1 MSLGKILQGL
11 LNKTQGDIV
20 SKTSLVGNFF
30 GAQKPS
36 PAEVIRLTEEE
47 RKKRAL
53 SFFGADDY
61 GYPYPGDDA
70 PNILVPEPLV
80 QSPTTFVPQSTEVP
94 QIIEAPRGQ
103 VVKGLANIILEI
115 ERINRN
121 ITNIQTALANSS
133 AIEAKYREQII
144 KDKQG
149 QIAERDK
156 LRSQRRANRR
166 RESVFSRMMSPV
178 REAMSPVA
186 AGGKSLI
193 TGLLQSTLMAF
204 AGGIVNAFKQA
215 KKPPIN
221 TDPIDPTKYSGD
233 IFKDTEFIDEVNKIA
248 KNLGMSPLDLLAVMD
263 FETGGTFSPSIQNP
277 KSLATGLLQ
286 FTPGTAKGLGTTTDD
301 LKGMS
306 RLEQLKYVEKYLKSK
321 GLQGQSLDDVYM
333 SVLLPAAQG
342 AEDDDVLFT
351 KDGGGIFGQY
361 ESPAV
366 AKKGYEQNKSLDAN
380 NDGQITKAEA
390 AAPVL
395 QRRQSKYPDLQSPP
409 PDPAGPQSSAPGTPL
424 SSDIA
429 AAPVKSSVSSGS
441 RPALDLGP
449 VARAP
454 IVIDARVEKKLNA
467 PQMQS
472 GVPITDDVAS
482 IEPRLTNS
490 GYENMFA
497 V

>member
-20 SKTSLVGNFF
+20 TKTSLVSKFF
-30 GAQKPS
+30 SAQKPS
-36 PAEVIRLTEEE
+36 PGEVIRLTEEE

-53 SFFGADDY
+53 SFLGADDF

-70 PNILVPEPLV
+70 PNILIPEPLV
-80 QSPTTFVPQSTEVP
+80 DSPTTFVPQATEVP
-94 QIIEAPRGQ
+94 QIIDAPRGQ

-156 LRSQRRANRR
+156 LRSQRRASRG
-166 RESVFSRMMSPV
+166 RESVFSRMMSPL
-178 REAMSPVA
+178 RGAMQPVA
-186 AGGKSLI
+186 EGGKSLI

-204 AGGIVNAFKQA
+204 AGGIMNAFKEATKPTVPNPGLPLPGGGRLPNLPPTNTIPGQQYGDPRDDNGDGIPDRQHAGTDFDIQA
-215 KKPPIN
+215 EDEFYSRIGGVV
-221 TDPIDPTKYSGD
+221 TKVGKAQGYGNYVDIYNQQFDVTERIAEGRDVLVKEGD
-233 IFKDTEFIDEVNKIA
+233 TV
-248 KNLGMSPLDLLAVMD
+248 
-263 FETGGTFSPSIQNP
+263 Q
-277 KSLATGLLQ
+277 
-286 FTPGTAKGLGTTTDD
+286 PGTAIVRGETQTGVIHYEIRSGNVPGQFGYTNTRDP
-301 LKGMS
+301 
-306 RLEQLKYVEKYLKSK
+306 LEFLRSITPPPPPEPKPEPEPKP
-321 GLQGQSLDDVYM
+321 QGPQAS
-333 SVLLPAAQG
+333 
-342 AEDDDVLFT
+342 
-351 KDGGGIFGQY
+351 
-361 ESPAV
+361 
-366 AKKGYEQNKSLDAN
+366 
-380 NDGQITKAEA
+380 
-390 AAPVL
+390 APV
-395 QRRQSKYPDLQSPP
+395 SP
-409 PDPAGPQSSAPGTPL
+409 Q

-429 AAPVKSSVSSGS
+429 AAPVTPSFAPSSP
-441 RPALDLGP
+441 PALNLGP

-467 PQMQS
+467 PRTQS

-490 GYENMFA
+490 GYESMFA

>member
-20 SKTSLVGNFF
+20 SKTSLVSNFF

-36 PAEVIRLTEEE
+36 PAEVVKLTEEE

-53 SFFGADDY
+53 SFFGADDF

-70 PNILVPEPLV
+70 PNILIPEPLV
-80 QSPTTFVPQSTEVP
+80 DSPTTFVPQATEVP

-103 VVKGLANIILEI
+103 IVKGLANIILEI

-156 LRSQRRANRR
+156 LRSQRRASRR
-166 RESVFSRMMSPV
+166 RESVFGRMMSPV
-178 REAMSPVA
+178 REAMKPVTE
-186 AGGKSLI
+186 GGKSLI

-204 AGGIVNAFKQA
+204 AGGIANAFKKA
-215 KKPPIN
+215 TTP
-221 TDPIDPTKYSGD
+221 DP
-233 IFKDTEFIDEVNKIA
+233 
-248 KNLGMSPLDLLAVMD
+248 NLGLPPPGGGPLPNLPPTNTVPGQQYGDPRDDDGDGIPDRQHAGTD
-263 FETGGTFSPSIQNP
+263 FDIQGNDEFYSRIGGVVTKVGTAQGYGNYVDIYNQ
-277 KSLATGLLQ
+277 Q
-286 FTPGTAKGLGTTTDD
+286 FDVTERIAEGRDVLVKEGDTVQPGTPIVRGETQTGVIHYEI
-301 LKGMS
+301 
-306 RLEQLKYVEKYLKSK
+306 R
-321 GLQGQSLDDVYM
+321 
-333 SVLLPAAQG
+333 
-342 AEDDDVLFT
+342 
-351 KDGGGIFGQY
+351 GGNVPGQY
-361 ESPAV
+361 GFTNTRDPLEFLRSITPPPPPDPA
-366 AKKGYEQNKSLDAN
+366 
-380 NDGQITKAEA
+380 
-390 AAPVL
+390 
-395 QRRQSKYPDLQSPP
+395 PP
-409 PDPAGPQSSAPGTPL
+409 QAPDPAGPQSSAPGVPL

-429 AAPVKSSVSSGS
+429 AAPVMPSVAPSS

-454 IVIDARVEKKLNA
+454 IIINAGLEKKLNA

-490 GYENMFA
+490 GYESMFA

>member
-20 SKTSLVGNFF
+20 SKTSLVSNFF

-36 PAEVIRLTEEE
+36 PAEVVKLTEEE

-53 SFFGADDY
+53 SFFGADDF

-70 PNILVPEPLV
+70 PNILIPEPLV
-80 QSPTTFVPQSTEVP
+80 DSPTTFVPQTTEVP

-103 VVKGLANIILEI
+103 IVKGLANIILEI
-115 ERINRN
+115 DRINRN

-156 LRSQRRANRR
+156 LRSQRRASRR
-166 RESVFSRMMSPV
+166 RESVFGRMMSPV
-178 REAMSPVA
+178 REAMKPVTE
-186 AGGKSLI
+186 GGKSLI

-204 AGGIVNAFKQA
+204 AGGIANAFKKA
-215 KKPPIN
+215 TTP
-221 TDPIDPTKYSGD
+221 DP
-233 IFKDTEFIDEVNKIA
+233 
-248 KNLGMSPLDLLAVMD
+248 NLGLPPSGGGKLPNLPPTNTVPGQQYGDPRDDDGDGIPDRQHAGTD
-263 FETGGTFSPSIQNP
+263 FDIQGNDEFYSRIGGVVTKVGTAQGYGNYVDIYNQ
-277 KSLATGLLQ
+277 Q
-286 FTPGTAKGLGTTTDD
+286 FDVTERIEEGRDVLVKEGDTVQPGTPIVRGETQTGVIHYEIRS
-301 LKGMS
+301 GN
-306 RLEQLKYVEKYLKSK
+306 V
-321 GLQGQSLDDVYM
+321 
-333 SVLLPAAQG
+333 P
-342 AEDDDVLFT
+342 
-351 KDGGGIFGQY
+351 GQY
-361 ESPAV
+361 GFTNTRDPLEFLRSVTP
-366 AKKGYEQNKSLDAN
+366 
-380 NDGQITKAEA
+380 
-390 AAPVL
+390 P
-395 QRRQSKYPDLQSPP
+395 PP
-409 PDPAGPQSSAPGTPL
+409 PDPAPPQAPDQAGRQSSAPGTPL

-429 AAPVKSSVSSGS
+429 AAPVMPSVAPSS

-454 IVIDARVEKKLNA
+454 VVIDARVEKKLNA

-490 GYENMFA
+490 GYESMFA

>member
-20 SKTSLVGNFF
+20 SKTSLVSNFF

-36 PAEVIRLTEEE
+36 PAEVVKLTEEE

-53 SFFGADDY
+53 SFFGADDF

-70 PNILVPEPLV
+70 PNILIPEPLV
-80 QSPTTFVPQSTEVP
+80 DSPTTFVPQTTEVP

-103 VVKGLANIILEI
+103 IVKGLANIILEI

-144 KDKQG
+144 KDKRG

-156 LRSQRRANRR
+156 LRSQRRASRR
-166 RESVFSRMMSPV
+166 RESVFGRMMSPV
-178 REAMSPVA
+178 REAMKPVTE
-186 AGGKSLI
+186 GGKSLI

-204 AGGIVNAFKQA
+204 AGGIANAFKKA
-215 KKPPIN
+215 TTP
-221 TDPIDPTKYSGD
+221 DP
-233 IFKDTEFIDEVNKIA
+233 
-248 KNLGMSPLDLLAVMD
+248 NLGLPPSGGGKLPNLPPTNTVPGQQYGDPRDDDGDGIPDRQHAGTD
-263 FETGGTFSPSIQNP
+263 FDIQGNDEFYSRIGGVVT
-277 KSLATGLLQ
+277 KV
-286 FTPGTAKGLGTTTDD
+286 GTAQGYGN
-301 LKGMS
+301 
-306 RLEQLKYVEKYLKSK
+306 YVDIYN
-321 GLQGQSLDDVYM
+321 QQFDVTERI
-333 SVLLPAAQG
+333 
-342 AEDDDVLFT
+342 AEGRDVLVKEGDT
-351 KDGGGIFGQY
+351 VQ
-361 ESPAV
+361 
-366 AKKGYEQNKSLDAN
+366 
-380 NDGQITKAEA
+380 
-390 AAPVL
+390 
-395 QRRQSKYPDLQSPP
+395 
-409 PDPAGPQSSAPGTPL
+409 PGTPIVRGETQTGVIHYEIRSGNVPGQYGFTNTRDPL
-424 SSDIA
+424 EFLRSVTPPAPPEPKPEPDPQGPQASAPVSPPSSDIA
-429 AAPVKSSVSSGS
+429 AAPVMPSVAPSS

-454 IVIDARVEKKLNA
+454 VVIDARVEKKLNA

-490 GYENMFA
+490 GYESMFA

>member
-20 SKTSLVGNFF
+20 SKTSLVSKFF
-30 GAQKPS
+30 SAQKPS
-36 PAEVIRLTEEE
+36 PAEVIKLTEEE

-53 SFFGADDY
+53 SFLGADDF

-70 PNILVPEPLV
+70 PNILIPEPLV
-80 QSPTTFVPQSTEVP
+80 DSPTTFVPQETEVP
-94 QIIEAPRGQ
+94 QIIDAPRGQ
-103 VVKGLANIILEI
+103 IVKGLANIILEI

-156 LRSQRRANRR
+156 LRSQRRASRR
-166 RESVFSRMMSPV
+166 RESVFGRMMSPV
-178 REAMSPVA
+178 REAMKPVTE
-186 AGGKSLI
+186 GGKSLI

-204 AGGIVNAFKQA
+204 AGGIANAFKKA
-215 KKPPIN
+215 TTPDRPDLGLPPPGGGKLPNLPPTGNYPGQQYNDPRDDNDDGIPDRRHAG
-221 TDPIDPTKYSGD
+221 TDFDISGNEEFYSRIGGVVTK
-233 IFKDTEFIDEVNKIA
+233 V
-248 KNLGMSPLDLLAVMD
+248 
-263 FETGGTFSPSIQNP
+263 
-277 KSLATGLLQ
+277 
-286 FTPGTAKGLGTTTDD
+286 GTAKGYGNYVDIYNQQFDVTERIAEGKEVLVKEGDTVQPGTPIVRGENLDLGGVIHYEIRSGNVPGQFGYTNTRDP
-301 LKGMS
+301 
-306 RLEQLKYVEKYLKSK
+306 LEFLRS
-321 GLQGQSLDDVYM
+321 
-333 SVLLPAAQG
+333 
-342 AEDDDVLFT
+342 
-351 KDGGGIFGQY
+351 
-361 ESPAV
+361 
-366 AKKGYEQNKSLDAN
+366 
-380 NDGQITKAEA
+380 IT
-390 AAPVL
+390 
-395 QRRQSKYPDLQSPP
+395 PP
-409 PDPAGPQSSAPGTPL
+409 PPPEPEPKPDPAGPQSSAPGVPL

-429 AAPVKSSVSSGS
+429 AAPVMPSVAPSS

-454 IVIDARVEKKLNA
+454 IVINASVEKKLNA

-490 GYENMFA
+490 GYERMFA

>member
-20 SKTSLVGNFF
+20 SKTSLVSNFF

-36 PAEVIRLTEEE
+36 PAEVVKLTEEE

-53 SFFGADDY
+53 SFFGADDF

-70 PNILVPEPLV
+70 PNILIPEPLV
-80 QSPTTFVPQSTEVP
+80 DSPTTFVPQTTEVP
-94 QIIEAPRGQ
+94 QIIDAPRGQ
-103 VVKGLANIILEI
+103 IVKGLANIILEI

-144 KDKQG
+144 KDKRG

-156 LRSQRRANRR
+156 LRSQRRASRR
-166 RESVFSRMMSPV
+166 RESVFGRMMSPV
-178 REAMSPVA
+178 REAMKPVTE
-186 AGGKSLI
+186 GGKSLI

-204 AGGIVNAFKQA
+204 AGGIANAFKKA
-215 KKPPIN
+215 TTP
-221 TDPIDPTKYSGD
+221 DP
-233 IFKDTEFIDEVNKIA
+233 
-248 KNLGMSPLDLLAVMD
+248 NLGLPPSGGGKLPNLPPTNTVPGQQYGDPRDDDGDGIPDRQHAGTD
-263 FETGGTFSPSIQNP
+263 FDIQGNDEFYSRIGGVVTKVGTAQGYGNYVDIYNQ
-277 KSLATGLLQ
+277 Q
-286 FTPGTAKGLGTTTDD
+286 FDVTERIAEGRDVLVKEGDTVQPGTPIVRGETQTGVIHYEIRS
-301 LKGMS
+301 GN
-306 RLEQLKYVEKYLKSK
+306 V
-321 GLQGQSLDDVYM
+321 
-333 SVLLPAAQG
+333 P
-342 AEDDDVLFT
+342 
-351 KDGGGIFGQY
+351 GQY
-361 ESPAV
+361 GFTNTRDPLEFLRSVTP
-366 AKKGYEQNKSLDAN
+366 
-380 NDGQITKAEA
+380 
-390 AAPVL
+390 P
-395 QRRQSKYPDLQSPP
+395 PP
-409 PDPAGPQSSAPGTPL
+409 PDPAPPQAPDPAGRQSSAPGTPL

-429 AAPVKSSVSSGS
+429 AAPVMPSVAPSS

-454 IVIDARVEKKLNA
+454 VVIDARVEKKLNA

-490 GYENMFA
+490 GYESMFA

>member
-20 SKTSLVGNFF
+20 SKTSLVSNFF

-36 PAEVIRLTEEE
+36 PAEVVKLTEEE

-53 SFFGADDY
+53 SFFGADDF

-70 PNILVPEPLV
+70 PNILIPEPLV
-80 QSPTTFVPQSTEVP
+80 DSPTTFVPQTTEVP
-94 QIIEAPRGQ
+94 QIIDAPRGQ
-103 VVKGLANIILEI
+103 IVKGLANIILEI

-144 KDKQG
+144 KDKRG

-156 LRSQRRANRR
+156 LRSQRRASRR
-166 RESVFSRMMSPV
+166 RESVFGRMMSPV
-178 REAMSPVA
+178 REAMKPVTE
-186 AGGKSLI
+186 GGKSLI

-204 AGGIVNAFKQA
+204 AGGIANAFKKA
-215 KKPPIN
+215 TTP
-221 TDPIDPTKYSGD
+221 DP
-233 IFKDTEFIDEVNKIA
+233 
-248 KNLGMSPLDLLAVMD
+248 NLGLPPSGGGKLPNLPPTNTVPGQQYGDPRDDDGDGIPDRQHAGTD
-263 FETGGTFSPSIQNP
+263 FDIQGNDEFYSRIGGVVT
-277 KSLATGLLQ
+277 KV
-286 FTPGTAKGLGTTTDD
+286 GTAQGYGN
-301 LKGMS
+301 
-306 RLEQLKYVEKYLKSK
+306 YVDIYN
-321 GLQGQSLDDVYM
+321 QQFDVTERI
-333 SVLLPAAQG
+333 
-342 AEDDDVLFT
+342 AEGRDVLVKEGDT
-351 KDGGGIFGQY
+351 VQ
-361 ESPAV
+361 
-366 AKKGYEQNKSLDAN
+366 
-380 NDGQITKAEA
+380 
-390 AAPVL
+390 
-395 QRRQSKYPDLQSPP
+395 
-409 PDPAGPQSSAPGTPL
+409 PGTPIVRGETQTGVIHYEIRSGNVPGQYGFTNTRDPL
-424 SSDIA
+424 EFLRSVTPPAPPEPKPEPDPQGPQASAPVSPPSSDIA
-429 AAPVKSSVSSGS
+429 AAPVMPSVAPSS

-454 IVIDARVEKKLNA
+454 VVIDARVEKKLNA

-490 GYENMFA
+490 GYESMFA

>member
-20 SKTSLVGNFF
+20 SKTSLVSNFF

-36 PAEVIRLTEEE
+36 PAEVVKLTEEE

-53 SFFGADDY
+53 SFFGADDF

-70 PNILVPEPLV
+70 PNILIPEPLV
-80 QSPTTFVPQSTEVP
+80 DSPTTFVPQTTEVP
-94 QIIEAPRGQ
+94 QIIDAPRGQ
-103 VVKGLANIILEI
+103 IVKGLANIILEI

-156 LRSQRRANRR
+156 LRSQRRASRR
-166 RESVFSRMMSPV
+166 RESVFGRMMSPV
-178 REAMSPVA
+178 REAMKPVTE
-186 AGGKSLI
+186 GGKSLI

-204 AGGIVNAFKQA
+204 AGGIANAFKKA
-215 KKPPIN
+215 TTP
-221 TDPIDPTKYSGD
+221 DP
-233 IFKDTEFIDEVNKIA
+233 
-248 KNLGMSPLDLLAVMD
+248 NLGLPPSGGGKLPNLPPTNTVPGQQYGDPRDDDGDGIPDRQHAGTD
-263 FETGGTFSPSIQNP
+263 FDIQGNDEFYSRIGGVVTKVGTAQGYGNYVDIYNQ
-277 KSLATGLLQ
+277 Q
-286 FTPGTAKGLGTTTDD
+286 FDVTERIAEGRDVLVKEGDTVQPGTPIVRGETQTGVIHYEIRS
-301 LKGMS
+301 GN
-306 RLEQLKYVEKYLKSK
+306 V
-321 GLQGQSLDDVYM
+321 
-333 SVLLPAAQG
+333 P
-342 AEDDDVLFT
+342 
-351 KDGGGIFGQY
+351 GQY
-361 ESPAV
+361 GFTNTRDPLEFLRSVTP
-366 AKKGYEQNKSLDAN
+366 
-380 NDGQITKAEA
+380 
-390 AAPVL
+390 P
-395 QRRQSKYPDLQSPP
+395 PP
-409 PDPAGPQSSAPGTPL
+409 PDPAPPQAPDPAGRQSSAPGTPL

-429 AAPVKSSVSSGS
+429 AAPVMPSVAPSS

-454 IVIDARVEKKLNA
+454 VVIDARVEKKLNA

-490 GYENMFA
+490 GYESMFA

>member
-20 SKTSLVGNFF
+20 SKTSLVSNFF

-36 PAEVIRLTEEE
+36 PAEVVKLTEEE

-53 SFFGADDY
+53 SFFGADDF

-70 PNILVPEPLV
+70 PNILIPEPLV
-80 QSPTTFVPQSTEVP
+80 DSPTTFVPQTTEVP

-103 VVKGLANIILEI
+103 IVKGLANIILEI

-156 LRSQRRANRR
+156 LRSQRRASRR
-166 RESVFSRMMSPV
+166 RESVFGRMMSPV
-178 REAMSPVA
+178 REAMKPVTE
-186 AGGKSLI
+186 GGKSLI

-204 AGGIVNAFKQA
+204 AGGIANAFKKA
-215 KKPPIN
+215 TTP
-221 TDPIDPTKYSGD
+221 DP
-233 IFKDTEFIDEVNKIA
+233 
-248 KNLGMSPLDLLAVMD
+248 NLGLPPSGGGKLPNLPPTNTVPGQQYGDPRDDDGDGIPDRQHAGTD
-263 FETGGTFSPSIQNP
+263 FDIQGNDEFYSRIGGVVT
-277 KSLATGLLQ
+277 KV
-286 FTPGTAKGLGTTTDD
+286 GTAQGYGN
-301 LKGMS
+301 
-306 RLEQLKYVEKYLKSK
+306 YVDIYN
-321 GLQGQSLDDVYM
+321 QQFDVTERI
-333 SVLLPAAQG
+333 
-342 AEDDDVLFT
+342 AEGRDVLVKEGDT
-351 KDGGGIFGQY
+351 VQ
-361 ESPAV
+361 
-366 AKKGYEQNKSLDAN
+366 
-380 NDGQITKAEA
+380 
-390 AAPVL
+390 
-395 QRRQSKYPDLQSPP
+395 
-409 PDPAGPQSSAPGTPL
+409 PGTPIVRGETQTGVIHYEIRSGNVPGQYGFTNTRDPL
-424 SSDIA
+424 EFLRSVTPPAPPEPEPKQDPQGPQASAPVSPPSSDIA
-429 AAPVKSSVSSGS
+429 AAPVMPSVAPSS

-454 IVIDARVEKKLNA
+454 VVIDARVEKKLNA

-490 GYENMFA
+490 GYESMFA

>member
-20 SKTSLVGNFF
+20 SKTSLVSNFF

-36 PAEVIRLTEEE
+36 PAEVVKLTEEE

-53 SFFGADDY
+53 SFFGADDF

-70 PNILVPEPLV
+70 PNILIPEPLV
-80 QSPTTFVPQSTEVP
+80 DSPTTFVPQTTEVP

-103 VVKGLANIILEI
+103 IVKGLANIILEI

-144 KDKQG
+144 KDKRG

-156 LRSQRRANRR
+156 LRSQRRASRR
-166 RESVFSRMMSPV
+166 RESVFGRMMSPV
-178 REAMSPVA
+178 REAMKPVTE
-186 AGGKSLI
+186 GGKSLI

-204 AGGIVNAFKQA
+204 AGGIANAFKKA
-215 KKPPIN
+215 TTP
-221 TDPIDPTKYSGD
+221 DP
-233 IFKDTEFIDEVNKIA
+233 
-248 KNLGMSPLDLLAVMD
+248 NLGLPPSGGGKLPNLPPTNTVPGQQYGDPRDDDGDGIPDRQHAGTD
-263 FETGGTFSPSIQNP
+263 FDIQGNDEFYSRIGGVVTKVGTAQGYGNYVDIYNQ
-277 KSLATGLLQ
+277 Q
-286 FTPGTAKGLGTTTDD
+286 FDVTERIAEGRDVLVKEGDTVQPGTPIVRGETQTGVIHYEIRS
-301 LKGMS
+301 GN
-306 RLEQLKYVEKYLKSK
+306 V
-321 GLQGQSLDDVYM
+321 
-333 SVLLPAAQG
+333 P
-342 AEDDDVLFT
+342 
-351 KDGGGIFGQY
+351 GQY
-361 ESPAV
+361 GFTNTRDPLEFLRSVTP
-366 AKKGYEQNKSLDAN
+366 
-380 NDGQITKAEA
+380 
-390 AAPVL
+390 P
-395 QRRQSKYPDLQSPP
+395 PP
-409 PDPAGPQSSAPGTPL
+409 PDPAPPQAPDPAGRQSSAPGTPL

-429 AAPVKSSVSSGS
+429 AAPVMPSVAPSS

-454 IVIDARVEKKLNA
+454 VVIDARVEKKLNA

-490 GYENMFA
+490 GYESMFA